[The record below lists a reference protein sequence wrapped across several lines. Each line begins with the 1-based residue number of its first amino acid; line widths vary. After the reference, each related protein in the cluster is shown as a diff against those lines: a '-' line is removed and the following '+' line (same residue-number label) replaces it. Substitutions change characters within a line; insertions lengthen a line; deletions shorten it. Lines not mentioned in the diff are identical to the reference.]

1 MENRAEIEIQSN
13 FVSDF
18 EIQPQPQPQT
28 CIVGNEKGEKK
39 CEARKAALSSLQ
51 IPAWSLS
58 SFANTDGPTLS
69 TTPASTRPT
78 SAKFIQRIFTSDTE
92 TTSLPQ
98 TQRIFTSDTET
109 TLPQRIFTSDTETTL
124 LIIPSHSPFDNPST
138 STSLFSSSTKPPHSL
153 PVTPITT
160 SASQNLHGSHLHS
173 ASPSTTMEVMHHMTR
188 SFSVPLNAK
197 STNVRPTDSRCLIRV
212 ISVRPHLQT
221 VDATSTDDASVSE
234 IAIEDTTEDIPEE
247 EAVCRICLVELG
259 EGGNTLKMECSC
271 KGDLALAHK
280 DCAVKWFS
288 IKGNRTCDVCK
299 QDVQNLPVTLLKIY
313 NPQNSARQPSF
324 VQLSQQGDT
333 NYYRQVQLFQC
344 ATMDLAGYTCT
355 HLGQHACLLLLSR
368 ATTAYQVSDMG
379 PRALAISLPFACIL
393 GFLSS
398 IVASATVNRSY
409 IWAYACFQFAILI
422 LFAHVF
428 YTILNVNAVLSVLL
442 SSFTGFGITISVNSL
457 LMEYIR
463 WKGSREIQAYNDDI
477 MRREQERRDNV

>member
-1 MENRAEIEIQSN
+1 MENKAELQIQSDS
-13 FVSDF
+13 VSDPVP
-18 EIQPQPQPQT
+18 PQPQP
-28 CIVGNEKGEKK
+28 CIGNEKGDNTTLIPQS
-39 CEARKAALSSLQ
+39 RRPALSSLQ
-51 IPAWSLS
+51 IPPWSLDTALS

-69 TTPASTRPT
+69 TPASTRGLPPRPS
-78 SAKFIQRIFTSDTE
+78 SAKFRTSIK
-92 TTSLPQ
+92 TS
-98 TQRIFTSDTET
+98 
-109 TLPQRIFTSDTETTL
+109 LPQRIFRAKTCTGVGDTERTL
-124 LIIPSHSPFDNPST
+124 LILPDTSPSHAPLDKPST
-138 STSLFSSSTKPPHSL
+138 SRSLSLNNKVFFSSSTKAAHSV

-160 SASQNLHGSHLHS
+160 SAAEDAHGRQPDSGS
-173 ASPSTTMEVMHHMTR
+173 GSRIMEVMHHMTR
-188 SFSVPLNAK
+188 SFSVPVNGK
-197 STNVRPTDSRCLIRV
+197 STNVRRTDSRCLIRV
-212 ISVRPHLQT
+212 ISVRAHLET
-221 VDATSTDDASVSE
+221 VEGTSNDDASVSE

-247 EAVCRICLVELG
+247 EAVCRICWVELG

-324 VQLSQQGDT
+324 AQLSQQGNT
-333 NYYRQVQLFQC
+333 NYYRIWRDIPVLILVSMLAYFCFLEQLLV
-344 ATMDLAGYTCT
+344 T
-355 HLGQHACLLLLSR
+355 
-368 ATTAYQVSDMG
+368 DMG
-379 PRALAISLPFACIL
+379 PRALAISLPFACVL

-463 WKGSREIQAYNDDI
+463 WKGSREIQASN
-477 MRREQERRDNV
+477 EERRDNNV